1 METKAKI
8 MISTFNLS
16 TFDEQKFDFSV
27 SFEAIST
34 SPYFFFFFA
43 EEIQTNEFMIVVP

>member
-34 SPYFFFFFA
+34 SPYFFFFA